1 MLRIAGRTAGPKK
14 KFQLFFQLVINLSKI
29 YCFIQGYPKRMR
41 LQRRLYWNYS
51 VLLYIFMVPSFFSVS
66 NSLLF
71 TNYSEAKF
79 SLYCTL
85 YWIRGYESTL
95 VNQTNNS
102 LDEWS
107 LEITSIVPLN
117 LFCPIHAIICLMMII
132 IWKPRIRSVCWQNK
146 PKMSAWI
153 KPMPLLDKGRLFCKI
168 KAYSQW
174 PAIMFQDKMKI
185 EKLFWLLDRQLSTF
199 SSSSFIY

>member
-14 KFQLFFQLVINLSKI
+14 KFQLFFNWWLIYLKYIVSYRVTHKGWDFRDDCTEIIWSYFIYLWFLLSFPFQTVC
-29 YCFIQGYPKRMR
+29 Y
-41 LQRRLYWNYS
+41 LQTT
-51 VLLYIFMVPSFFSVS
+51 VKP
-66 NSLLF
+66 
-71 TNYSEAKF
+71 
-79 SLYCTL
+79 
-85 YWIRGYESTL
+85 
-95 VNQTNNS
+95 NQTNNS

-117 LFCPIHAIICLMMII
+117 LFCTIHAIICLMMII
-132 IWKPRIRSVCWQNK
+132 IWKPKIRSVCWQNK